1 MYTGN
6 IRRFR
11 RICEHI
17 QSQVC
22 SKRFPGPSS
31 PPTVASVT
39 QAVSESSSCGSVS
52 SERLSY
58 KRQVVSFTVY
68 IFLKSARQLNRVN
81 RNHKSNL
88 IKLMTVLCRLKMIWK
103 MIQYFRTNREVDVGL
118 PRRIT
123 TMLMLWMYLAVQL
136 QCVQSK

>member
-68 IFLKSARQLNRVN
+68 IFLKSARHLNRVN
-81 RNHKSNL
+81 HNHKSSL